1 MKQLDNSQHQLMLTE
16 FSLIDKFFKNA
27 TRQNVETRLGIGDD
41 CALLSIPSGYELA
54 ITTDTMVENVHF
66 FPDANPAQLGHK
78 LLAVNLSD
86 LAAMGAKPLAVTLAL
101 TLPKVDE
108 NWLREFSTGFL
119 NLAQQHNVDLIGG
132 DTTKGALTLTVQAM
146 GLVPT
151 GKALKRANAQV
162 GDLIF
167 MSGFLGDA
175 GLGLKIMQ
183 GYKSNSENALA
194 RFHQPTPRIE
204 TGLALRDVANACID
218 ISDGL
223 VSDLGHIL
231 KQSGVGATI
240 EFEKLPLSNEV
251 KNYIQQT
258 GDWQMPLISGDD
270 YELCFTTS
278 PQNAHRVPENCTHI
292 GFIDAHAGLRLTK
305 NGQIQTITTKGY
317 EHFS

>member
-1 MKQLDNSQHQLMLTE
+1 MLTE
-16 FSLIDKFFKNA
+16 FSLIDKFFKN
-27 TRQNVETRLGIGDD
+27 TTQQNAETRLGIGDD
-41 CALLSIPSGYELA
+41 CALLSIPNGYELA

-66 FPDANPAQLGHK
+66 FPNANPAQLGHK
-78 LLAVNLSD
+78 LLSVNLSD
-86 LAAMGAKPLAVTLAL
+86 LAAMGATPIAVTLAL

-108 NWLREFSTGFL
+108 NWLQEFSTGFL
-119 NLAQQHNVDLIGG
+119 NLAQQYGVDLIGG
-132 DTTKGALTLTVQAM
+132 DTTKGALILTVQAM
-146 GLVPT
+146 GLVPA
-151 GKALKRANAQV
+151 GKALKRSNAQV

-183 GYKSNSENALA
+183 GQKFDAKNALA
-194 RFHQPTPRIE
+194 HFHQPSPRIE
-204 TGLALRDVANACID
+204 TGLALCDVANACID

-231 KQSGVGATI
+231 KQSGVGATV

-270 YELCFTTS
+270 YELCFTVS
-278 PQNAHRVPENCTHI
+278 PQNTHCVPENCTHI
-292 GFIDAHAGLRLTK
+292 GFIEAQAGLRLK
-305 NGQIQTITTKGY
+305 KDGQLQTITAKGY

>member
-1 MKQLDNSQHQLMLTE
+1 MLSE
-16 FSLIDKFFKNA
+16 FSLIDKFFKNKTLPNA
-27 TRQNVETRLGIGDD
+27 QTRLGIGDD

-108 NWLREFSTGFL
+108 NWLHEFSTGFL

-146 GLVPT
+146 GLVPA
-151 GKALKRANAQV
+151 GKALKRSNAQV
-162 GDLIF
+162 GNLIF

-183 GYKSNSENALA
+183 GQKFDAENALT
-194 RFHQPTPRIE
+194 RFHQPTPRIA

-231 KQSGVGATI
+231 KQSGVGATV
-240 EFEKLPLSNEV
+240 ELEKLPLSNEV
-251 KNYIQQT
+251 KNYLQQT

-270 YELCFTTS
+270 YELCFTVS
-278 PQNAHRVPENCTHI
+278 PQNAHRIPENCTHI
-292 GFIDAHAGLRLTK
+292 GFIDSQAGLRLK
-305 NGQIQTITTKGY
+305 KDGQIQTFSAKGY